1 MVSPRVSG
9 IGGVAQH
16 VSGLINKLRLRG
28 FVVDVVSVENTFH
41 LPVKGL
47 YNASFAFSSFWK
59 GLFRRVK
66 GVRYDVV
73 HGHNLP
79 SWFCVKSS
87 GGVVKVLTQHGVYS
101 EQIKFL
107 YGGFLGFFGGRFES
121 YALRGVDV
129 LTCVSKS
136 TYHYYR
142 GIGVN
147 AIYIPNAIDVEEL
160 PHEGV
165 RLYDKQ
171 VVFVGRLSLEKGI
184 DVLLSSL
191 EYLDRDIHVLIIGSG
206 TKDMEKYV
214 YSYCRR
220 FSNLHFLGYKPRDE
234 CLRYVKGSDLLVLP
248 SRFEGLPTVL
258 LEAMALKV
266 PIIASRIPGVID
278 VINDSCAIL
287 IEPGNPKL
295 LAGAIH
301 RCFENYPSEFILK
314 AYDKVQSEFN
324 WKVVLEK
331 YIKLYEDL
339 LVKKRGY

>member
-1 MVSPRVSG
+1 M
-9 IGGVAQH
+9 
-16 VSGLINKLRLRG
+16 
-28 FVVDVVSVENTFH
+28 
-41 LPVKGL
+41 
-47 YNASFAFSSFWK
+47 
-59 GLFRRVK
+59 
-66 GVRYDVV
+66 
-73 HGHNLP
+73 
-79 SWFCVKSS
+79 
-87 GGVVKVLTQHGVYS
+87 
-101 EQIKFL
+101 
-107 YGGFLGFFGGRFES
+107 
-121 YALRGVDV
+121 
-129 LTCVSKS
+129 
-136 TYHYYR
+136 
-142 GIGVN
+142 
-147 AIYIPNAIDVEEL
+147 
-160 PHEGV
+160 
-165 RLYDKQ
+165 
-171 VVFVGRLSLEKGI
+171 
-184 DVLLSSL
+184 SSL

-214 YSYCRR
+214 YSYCRM
-220 FSNLHFLGYKPRDE
+220 FSNLHFLVYKPRDE

-278 VINDSCAIL
+278 VIDDSCAIL

-301 RCFENYPSEFILK
+301 RCFENYPSEFVLK